1 MENFKFNERRI
12 SEINSYMKAI
22 EKANTSAEKV
32 SVYRKYEQVI
42 SEMTPI
48 DIFYLEDYQDQT
60 QLSISEIKAT
70 ANRFV
75 NVFHKGLSKYT
86 TGLNHQI
93 FIELIKENRGIE
105 KHLNALKQYL
115 KKENPLDFQEQLLQ
129 GFRKCSVIEQKYN
142 KFENIIFP
150 NLETKTPSNKPFEVL
165 WDLHDDARE
174 LLKDII
180 NLLQQK
186 TVEKKTLSE
195 IIGKYYFMIFGINQ
209 KEELIILPTMNILLD
224 NKNLDKI
231 FNECVDVGFAFNTQT
246 LQKKKVKIT
255 SFSEGFF
262 KTETGS
268 LSFKNLSAML
278 NHLPVDITFVDKDNF
293 VRYYNQS
300 KNRHFPRN
308 PSVIGR
314 LVKNCHPPK
323 SVDVVEKI
331 INDFKNNKKDY
342 EEFWINFKEKMLYII
357 YYAVRDDEGD
367 YLGVLEVSQDVT
379 KFLNLK
385 GEKRLL

>member
-22 EKANTSAEKV
+22 EKTNTSAEKV
-32 SVYRKYEQVI
+32 TVYRKYEQVI

-48 DIFYLEDYQDQT
+48 DIFYLEDFQDQT
-60 QLSISEIKAT
+60 TLSISEIKAT

-86 TGLNHQI
+86 TGLYHQI
-93 FIELIKENRGIE
+93 FIELIKENRAIE
-105 KHLNALKQYL
+105 KHLNALKQFL
-115 KKENPLDFQEQLLQ
+115 KKENPLDFQKQLLE
-129 GFRKCSVIEQKYN
+129 GFRKCSVVEQKYS

-150 NLETKTPSNKPFEVL
+150 NLESKTPSNKPFEVL

-174 LLKDII
+174 LLKNII
-180 NLLQQK
+180 NLLEQK
-186 TVEKKTLSE
+186 AVEKKTLSE
-195 IIGKYYFMIFGINQ
+195 IVGKYYFMIFGINQ

-224 NKNLDKI
+224 NINLDKI

-246 LQKKKVKIT
+246 LQKKEVKIT
-255 SFSEGFF
+255 NFSEGSF

-268 LSFKNLSAML
+268 LSFENLSAML
-278 NHLPVDITFVDKDNF
+278 NHLPVDITFVDKDDF

-331 INDFKNNKKDY
+331 ISDFKNNKKDY

-357 YYAVRDDEGD
+357 YYAIRDDERN